1 MKIRILKI
9 FAVILAPV
17 CLLGTYLTYN
27 YRYRRAITYNSLN
40 VIKDVRSQGYFP
52 TAEVR
57 ITARCYACACTSV
70 FDRIYSK

>member
-52 TAEVR
+52 TAG
-57 ITARCYACACTSV
+57 SKN
-70 FDRIYSK
+70 YSPVLCLCLYKRV